1 MDINKSKINVYIMTL
16 YIFQFGL
23 LQPIVSIVNSQLPIA
38 VFTLLLAIIMILN
51 NNFKIK
57 KYVVVTFAILSIYFL
72 FNILLYNNETIMIFI
87 EFLLKSFSAF
97 LIGSLDVDGEELYG
111 LFLKVAIMNF
121 IVLLIYPILGY
132 SDTMN
137 YMRFGYSMLPSTI
150 MFFYAA
156 LNEKK
161 NKLFWKIIALISLV
175 LILIYGSRGPLGVIL
190 ILGALVLIFQK
201 NTSRIKKSIIV
212 ILSCIGIYLI
222 KRYNLL
228 IKLLD
233 YIYFNLGIQTYS
245 LAKYRMMINQGI
257 SESSSGRDKIY
268 ISIWELIKQKPFIGH
283 GVGILQL
290 TSGYTAHN
298 IFLQILVESGI
309 LGFVVW
315 IFVWIYCLNKYNK
328 MSKSNEYGLFRVV
341 TLIVSI
347 AIGRLLISS
356 DMWLRPEYWF
366 AISMLINFKWEL
378 KCLQKN
384 N

>member
-1 MDINKSKINVYIMTL
+1 MTL

-23 LQPIVSIVNSQLPIA
+23 LQPIASIINSQLPIA
-38 VFTLLLAIIMILN
+38 AFTLILAIVMILN

-57 KYVVVTFAILSIYFL
+57 KYVVITFAILSIYFL
-72 FNILLYNNETIMIFI
+72 LNILLFNNNEAIMVFI
-87 EFLLKSFSAF
+87 EFLLKGFSAF
-97 LIGSLDVDGEELYG
+97 LIGSLDIDVEELYD
-111 LFLKVAIMNF
+111 LFMKIAIINF

-137 YMRFGYSMLPSTI
+137 YMRFGYAMVPSTI

-156 LNEKK
+156 YNEKK
-161 NKLFWKIIALISLV
+161 NRLFWKAIALSSFI
-175 LILIYGSRGPLGVIL
+175 LILIYGSRGPLGVL
-190 ILGALVLIFQK
+190 LLFGMLMFLFKK
-201 NTSRIKKSIIV
+201 NISRIKKII
-212 ILSCIGIYLI
+212 IIISSCIGMYLI
-222 KRYNLL
+222 KQYNLL

-233 YIYFNLGIQTYS
+233 YFYFNLGIQTYS

-268 ISIWELIKQKPFIGH
+268 MSIWELIKQKTFIGH
-283 GVGILQL
+283 GVGILQS

-309 LGFVVW
+309 LGLVVW
-315 IFVWIYCLNKYNK
+315 FCVWIYCLNKYNK
-328 MSKSNEYGLFRVV
+328 IYKSNEDGLFRVI

-366 AISMLINFKWEL
+366 AMSMLINFKCKS
-378 KCLQKN
+378 KCLQRT
-384 N
+384 